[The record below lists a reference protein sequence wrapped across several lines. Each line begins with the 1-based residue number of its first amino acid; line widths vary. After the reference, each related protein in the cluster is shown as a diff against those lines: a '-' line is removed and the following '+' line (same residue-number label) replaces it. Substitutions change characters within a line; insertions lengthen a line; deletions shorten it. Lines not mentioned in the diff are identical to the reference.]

1 MREPRDLSRYLL
13 RDDAF
18 LIDSM
23 RGTNT
28 RPVITSETEVG
39 GETLRHIMERNSLEL
54 YLDLQPKNGFE
65 SVLTTHIVRAT
76 AASTECFNKVERHMQ
91 NAESRGVYLGLV
103 LKSAEKVTALTD
115 LLEGYRARS
124 LDTKDAVQRRGEM
137 RALFREARK
146 LLKELG

>member
-1 MREPRDLSRYLL
+1 MCENREIFSRYLL

-91 NAESRGVYLGLV
+91 NAESRGVYLGLA

-115 LLEGYRARS
+115 LLEGYRARCLKLSEGATS
-124 LDTKDAVQRRGEM
+124 LESSAAATNVRPFRRS
-137 RALFREARK
+137 
-146 LLKELG
+146 

>member
-91 NAESRGVYLGLV
+91 TPSLAESIWGSR
-103 LKSAEKVTALTD
+103 
-115 LLEGYRARS
+115 
-124 LDTKDAVQRRGEM
+124 
-137 RALFREARK
+137 
-146 LLKELG
+146 